1 MTGRAPLGAPS
12 PLRPAEAWA
21 KHESVMMM
29 KWLGMTMGLLLIG
42 SSVFA
47 ETVHLRTGEAIR
59 GKIVRADNDTIS
71 IESEQGFG
79 VLQIKKDEVVLIEFD
94 EPAEGRERR
103 IGIGYYHRSQP
114 NTVSGQLAEFGVDA
128 MSLKFW
134 LSDTA
139 SLDLQLGYF
148 STTSDGDPLLEVFS
162 LDVRYATVVQRRGLL
177 DVYVGGSYGLITV
190 EDNTGGAEFS
200 ESGTTLRGFVGVELF
215 FATLPGLGISSELGI
230 GMQELGD
237 RSTTN
242 LSTTTFPAFSI
253 RYYY

>member
-1 MTGRAPLGAPS
+1 MTGCIPGVPPWLV
-12 PLRPAEAWA
+12 PAEAGA
-21 KHESVMMM
+21 NNESVMMM
-29 KWLGMTMGLLLIG
+29 KWLGLTIGLLLIG

-59 GKIVRADNDTIS
+59 GKIVRADEDTIS

-79 VLQIKKDEVVLIEFD
+79 VLRIKKEEVVLIEFD
-94 EPAEGRERR
+94 EPEEGRERR

-148 STTSDGDPLLEVFS
+148 STTDDGDPLLEVFS

-190 EDNTGGAEFS
+190 EDNTGGTEFS